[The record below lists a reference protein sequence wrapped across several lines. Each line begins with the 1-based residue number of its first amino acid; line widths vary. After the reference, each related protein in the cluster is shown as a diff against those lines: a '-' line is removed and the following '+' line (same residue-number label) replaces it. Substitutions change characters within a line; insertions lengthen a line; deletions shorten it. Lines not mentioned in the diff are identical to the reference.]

1 MNTLVIDAGNTRF
14 KLAIF
19 KKNEI
24 VWQDAMTVLTIT
36 GLEKVI
42 AEWNPEATLIS
53 SVIHMEAA
61 LVDFIRLLP
70 NNIFLNEKTA
80 VPITNKYE
88 TPQTLGRD
96 RLANVVAA
104 SSIYP
109 HADLLVIDAGTCLKF
124 DIIDKDKN
132 YYGGAISPGL
142 KMRFESLHHFTE
154 MLPLLTHVE
163 SAPLTG
169 VSTETSIQSG
179 VQNGMLAE
187 INGICDE
194 YRKHYANL
202 ELILTGGDW
211 RYFLNHLKK
220 PIFADPEL
228 TLKGLHLIL
237 LHNYRP

>member
-1 MNTLVIDAGNTRF
+1 MNTFVIDAGNTRF

-19 KKNEI
+19 KDNNI
-24 VWQDAMTVLTIT
+24 VWQDAMSVLTVTTI
-36 GLEKVI
+36 EKVV
-42 AEWNPEATLIS
+42 ADWNPAATLVS
-53 SVIHMEAA
+53 SVVHMEAA
-61 LVDFIRLLP
+61 LQDFIRLLP
-70 NNIFLNEKTA
+70 NCMFLNEKTA
-80 VPITNKYE
+80 IPINNKYE

-104 SSIYP
+104 SAIYP
-109 HADLLVIDAGTCLKF
+109 NADLLVIDAGTCLKF
-124 DIIDKDKN
+124 DVIDKDRN

-142 KMRFESLHHFTE
+142 KMRFEALHHFTE
-154 MLPLLTHVE
+154 MLPLITPVDA
-163 SAPLTG
+163 APLTG

-187 INGICDE
+187 INGVCEE
-194 YRKHYANL
+194 YRKYYANL